1 MANQNVRQAASR
13 PVLTQNGTDGRVYG
27 GDCNLIHVADG
38 KRAELGAA
46 MAYTLENQMR
56 KDAFARGDRT
66 LMDAANQPLCPGC
79 YMVVGFDML
88 VTLARQNG
96 QSLQELGRTMAR
108 AFDNLAFCDEGD
120 TAYIESI
127 HVILD
132 GD

>member
-1 MANQNVRQAASR
+1 MA
-13 PVLTQNGTDGRVYG
+13 TQNGTDGRVYG

-38 KRAELGAA
+38 QRAALGEA
-46 MAYTLENQMR
+46 MAHTLDAQMR
-56 KDAFARGDRT
+56 KNAFTRGDRT
-66 LMDAANQPLCPGC
+66 ATQATNQPLCPGC

-96 QSLQELGRTMAR
+96 QSLQELGSTMAC
-108 AFDNLAFCDEGD
+108 AFDNLALCDEGD
-120 TAYIESI
+120 AVCIESI

>member
-1 MANQNVRQAASR
+1 MAS
-13 PVLTQNGTDGRVYG
+13 QNGTDGRVYG
-27 GDCNLIHVADG
+27 GDCDLIHVADG
-38 KRAELGAA
+38 KRAELGETLAVQLTKA
-46 MAYTLENQMR
+46 MR
-56 KDAFARGDRT
+56 VDAFNRGDRT
-66 LMDAANQPLCPGC
+66 LEQAATQSLCPGC

-120 TAYIESI
+120 TACIESI